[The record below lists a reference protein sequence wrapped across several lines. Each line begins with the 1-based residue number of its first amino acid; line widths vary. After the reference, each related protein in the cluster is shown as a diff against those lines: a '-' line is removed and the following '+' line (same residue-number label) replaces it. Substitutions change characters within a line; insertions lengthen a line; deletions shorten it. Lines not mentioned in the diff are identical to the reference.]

1 MHVESGASRES
12 IKNSILFMPTNGA
25 GLGHLTRTLA
35 IARRIQKTDPN
46 REIIFFTTSPA
57 IHLILQEGFLAHYIP
72 SKMFFPDYV
81 WSNQWNE
88 MLEEQLK
95 LILQLHRPRTFV
107 YDGAFVYYGVM
118 AATEGI
124 ASLKRIWVKRKQN
137 KPKDDVETKNKENF
151 FHHIIIPGE
160 YQSNLDSQSEIKY
173 HYCDP
178 VIYLDKSE
186 LLSKDEVKEILKIPN
201 EYKLVYIQLGAGNI
215 NDIDSTLSIL
225 LSILEKRKDLYF
237 VVGESIIGGKRL
249 EISRERLLIL
259 KDYPNS
265 RYYNAFDLAISAAG
279 YNTFFELMHFGV
291 PSIFIPNEKT
301 KSDDQLARS
310 MVAEK
315 AKAAIVLRNPN
326 YQELENA
333 IDYALNLSNNM
344 IIRNNTQK
352 LNIQN
357 GAEDIA
363 KLILKL

>member
-1 MHVESGASRES
+1 MYIGPGSSIKS

-35 IARRIQKTDPN
+35 IARRIRKIDPN

-57 IHLILQEGFLAHYIP
+57 INLILQEGFLAYYIP
-72 SKMFFPDYV
+72 SKMFFPDYI

-88 MLEEQLK
+88 LLEKQLK
-95 LILQLHRPRTFV
+95 LILQLHQPKTFV
-107 YDGAFVYYGVM
+107 YDGAFVYYGVI

-124 ASLKRIWVKRKQN
+124 IPLKRIWIKRKQN
-137 KPKDDVETKNKENF
+137 KPGNDVETKNKENF

-160 YQSNLDSQSEIKY
+160 YKINLDSQAEIKY
-173 HYCDP
+173 HYCNP

-186 LLSKDEVKEILKIPN
+186 LLSKDKVKEIFKISN

-301 KSDDQLARS
+301 KSDDQLIRS
-310 MVAEK
+310 MLAEK
-315 AKAAIVLRNPN
+315 AKAAIVLRSPN

-333 IDYALNLSNNM
+333 IDYAINISNNM
-344 IIRNNTQK
+344 IMRNNTQK